1 MTQLSNINEKAKQE
15 ALKYIQ
21 DNNYDIDDGFIDF
34 AHSLTT
40 KYGEAAAELS
50 CRMYDELH
58 QYWKEAKKSTKSL
71 LPAEPAEVP
80 TRSDVEKAVY
90 GTLKTSVNEIP
101 GAVSRLVKQT
111 AEDTKIKNGMR
122 DGAEFAWIPAGD
134 SCAFCLV
141 LASRGWQ
148 RISKKTLKNGHAEHI
163 HANCDCTYTVRFD
176 STTEVEGYDPELYRR
191 MWDDADG
198 KNAKEKMRNLR
209 KEVRTDEFIGKYGLD
224 DTLSPLDVVDVG
236 KAVADF
242 SKVKNVV
249 DADKEADALAYAE
262 RMQSDDIEKFNKIFS
277 EAKYNPSENGSYYD
291 PTSGE
296 IFISE
301 ADQMPTTLFHESTH
315 WFDFNQNYTITDD
328 WGGWKYVYDDDG
340 NITGREWNSKI
351 VTLQENA
358 GFSDYISHIWGQYVH
373 GEENTLMGKDTINA
387 VKKLGTSDTYGW
399 GRESSL
405 IKQDMDGINKYLKS
419 KGISKLDPD
428 YDHLSDFISAITY
441 DANLGSLM
449 TGGHSYDY
457 WVKSDTNRV
466 TEIVAGYNLLRAT
479 GRMDLIAIERDL
491 APNLM
496 KLIEEEWAKIW

>member
-34 AHSLTT
+34 AHGLTT

-224 DTLSPLDVVDVG
+224 DTLSPLDVVDRIIPQFTPAKTTEEAQEFAKQFTSGGSYSTVDYAG
-236 KAVADF
+236 VDLEYANEFNRAMNDVLSQYEPKYKLRNIKPMNMREKQFKGSTADAAYRWGSCDMYFNKGYFKTRKDF
-242 SKVKNVV
+242 SKHIKQFNELLDTVLPNVDTLIDQYKDYTGLMRKKYDYVTALKNTKRTNVSNAEPYGTIV
-249 DADKEADALAYAE
+249 HELGHYLDDNLFRRVFKERGIDISDSREKYATKISAYATADNNEYIAESFLAYWKGE
-262 RMQSDDIEKFNKIFS
+262 TEIL
-277 EAKYNPSENGSYYD
+277 D
-291 PTSGE
+291 PE
-296 IFISE
+296 
-301 ADQMPTTLFHESTH
+301 
-315 WFDFNQNYTITDD
+315 
-328 WGGWKYVYDDDG
+328 
-340 NITGREWNSKI
+340 
-351 VTLQENA
+351 
-358 GFSDYISHIWGQYVH
+358 
-373 GEENTLMGKDTINA
+373 
-387 VKKLGTSDTYGW
+387 
-399 GRESSL
+399 L
-405 IKQDMDGINKYLKS
+405 IKVFEELK
-419 KGISKLDPD
+419 K
-428 YDHLSDFISAITY
+428 
-441 DANLGSLM
+441 
-449 TGGHSYDY
+449 
-457 WVKSDTNRV
+457 
-466 TEIVAGYNLLRAT
+466 
-479 GRMDLIAIERDL
+479 
-491 APNLM
+491 
-496 KLIEEEWAKIW
+496 

>member
-1 MTQLSNINEKAKQE
+1 MKITSESMRSYMTQLSNINEKAKQE

-34 AHSLTT
+34 AHGLTT

-224 DTLSPLDVVDVG
+224 NTSSALDVVETVIP
-236 KAVADF
+236 KFVAATTKQEAETF
-242 SKVKNVV
+242 ARQF
-249 DADKEADALAYAE
+249 ADRVTYEGMSLENANIINETINTLT
-262 RMQSDDIEKFNKIFS
+262 
-277 EAKYNPSENGSYYD
+277 AKYPVGQMEYLESTAKGRGVASASFRGIQVNGRKLGKILDGDIAVFEQNREVAMESIKIMEDRWKGKRMPASIQNNVEKLRNKLKFSRWGVHASYDDHVKVTIIHEYGHMLSDRYFGMINKERGNPNMATNWSIRKMGERWIETYKKALSSGDIYNISEYASTNKNEFFAECFAAREMGEKLPDYIEDLMREVLENG
-291 PTSGE
+291 
-296 IFISE
+296 IM
-301 ADQMPTTLFHESTH
+301 Q
-315 WFDFNQNYTITDD
+315 
-328 WGGWKYVYDDDG
+328 
-340 NITGREWNSKI
+340 
-351 VTLQENA
+351 
-358 GFSDYISHIWGQYVH
+358 
-373 GEENTLMGKDTINA
+373 
-387 VKKLGTSDTYGW
+387 
-399 GRESSL
+399 
-405 IKQDMDGINKYLKS
+405 
-419 KGISKLDPD
+419 
-428 YDHLSDFISAITY
+428 
-441 DANLGSLM
+441 
-449 TGGHSYDY
+449 
-457 WVKSDTNRV
+457 
-466 TEIVAGYNLLRAT
+466 
-479 GRMDLIAIERDL
+479 
-491 APNLM
+491 
-496 KLIEEEWAKIW
+496 

>member
-34 AHSLTT
+34 AHGLTT

-148 RISKKTLKNGHAEHI
+148 KISKKTLKNGHAEHI

-176 STTEVEGYDPELYRR
+176 STTEVEGYDP
-191 MWDDADG
+191 D
-198 KNAKEKMRNLR
+198 
-209 KEVRTDEFIGKYGLD
+209 
-224 DTLSPLDVVDVG
+224 
-236 KAVADF
+236 
-242 SKVKNVV
+242 
-249 DADKEADALAYAE
+249 
-262 RMQSDDIEKFNKIFS
+262 
-277 EAKYNPSENGSYYD
+277 SYYD
-291 PTSGE
+291 YYKSFNGDLNAMRRENYKVNKDKINEQQRIAYRARKERKNQTLSYKQFSSGE
-296 IFISE
+296 AADEFFGQRPERSLRRENRELYDQKMEEYRNSTFGLWNNNLTSDETASIGEYSADGYSGINGLLRHQMTEKMVDAWNNSTSRTIPVMIDSITSAIDKFDLKEPIKVFRTCEESAIRSMDLKPGSIF
-301 ADQMPTTLFHESTH
+301 H
-315 WFDFNQNYTITDD
+315 
-328 WGGWKYVYDDDG
+328 DDG
-340 NITGREWNSKI
+340 FCST
-351 VTLQENA
+351 
-358 GFSDYISHIWGQYVH
+358 
-373 GEENTLMGKDTINA
+373 
-387 VKKLGTSDTYGW
+387 
-399 GRESSL
+399 
-405 IKQDMDGINKYLKS
+405 
-419 KGISKLDPD
+419 
-428 YDHLSDFISAITY
+428 SAITEKVASGNVVMRINVPAGKGY
-441 DANLGSLM
+441 GAWINPLSGAEDEEYEFLLQRGSNFKVIKSEKIGEDLVIDLDLLGSEKREW
-449 TGGHSYDY
+449 SFAS
-457 WVKSDTNRV
+457 K
-466 TEIVAGYNLLRAT
+466 
-479 GRMDLIAIERDL
+479 
-491 APNLM
+491 
-496 KLIEEEWAKIW
+496 EEVIKIWDEKGYEYDEYQLARI

>member
-1 MTQLSNINEKAKQE
+1 MKITSESMRSYMTQLSNINEKAKQE

-21 DNNYDIDDGFIDF
+21 DNNYDIDDGFIEF
-34 AHSLTT
+34 AHGLTT

-101 GAVSRLVKQT
+101 GVVSRLVKQT

-198 KNAKEKMRNLR
+198 KNAKTKLRSLR
-209 KEVRTDEFIGKYGLD
+209 KEVREDEFLGKYGLA
-224 DTLSPLDVVDVG
+224 DTTSALDVVDTVKAINKNG
-236 KAVADF
+236 KQIVF
-242 SKVKNVV
+242 SDKMDEKWQTQKDIITELSNQYNTNVESVSLGAKEAAGHVDISGSQMRLSSKDTGVVLHEFAHTLSTENAMKLGLNNDSEFWKEIGKIMRKYHKDV
-249 DADKEADALAYAE
+249 DADGDTSRWISSYEHSLRDKSEFMAEAFTHVMLRD
-262 RMQSDDIEKFNKIFS
+262 MGIPHK
-277 EAKYNPSENGSYYD
+277 KYG
-291 PTSGE
+291 
-296 IFISE
+296 
-301 ADQMPTTLFHESTH
+301 
-315 WFDFNQNYTITDD
+315 
-328 WGGWKYVYDDDG
+328 
-340 NITGREWNSKI
+340 
-351 VTLQENA
+351 
-358 GFSDYISHIWGQYVH
+358 SDY
-373 GEENTLMGKDTINA
+373 
-387 VKKLGTSDTYGW
+387 TY
-399 GRESSL
+399 S
-405 IKQDMDGINKYLKS
+405 QQVMDVIDKYFRKS
-419 KGISKLDPD
+419 
-428 YDHLSDFISAITY
+428 
-441 DANLGSLM
+441 
-449 TGGHSYDY
+449 
-457 WVKSDTNRV
+457 
-466 TEIVAGYNLLRAT
+466 
-479 GRMDLIAIERDL
+479 
-491 APNLM
+491 
-496 KLIEEEWAKIW
+496 